1 MPEPTHYQA
10 MPLSQLA
17 TGCRQET
24 AKFQEQQLSDENYCF
39 EILRRAFQQRDPGSE
54 EVFALI
60 YTAPLRIW
68 LRQYQ
73 ARFSQVRLDEDDLLS
88 GVFFRL
94 FRYITP
100 ENYSKFTSLS
110 K

>member
-1 MPEPTHYQA
+1 MPEPTNYQA
-10 MPLSQLA
+10 MPLSQLV

-39 EILRRAFQQRDPGSE
+39 EILRRTFQQRNPESE

-68 LRQYQ
+68 LRQYL
-73 ARFSQVRLDEDDLLS
+73 ARWTRFKLDEDVLLN
-88 GVFFRL
+88 GVFMRL

-100 ENYSKFTSLS
+100 EG
-110 K
+110 